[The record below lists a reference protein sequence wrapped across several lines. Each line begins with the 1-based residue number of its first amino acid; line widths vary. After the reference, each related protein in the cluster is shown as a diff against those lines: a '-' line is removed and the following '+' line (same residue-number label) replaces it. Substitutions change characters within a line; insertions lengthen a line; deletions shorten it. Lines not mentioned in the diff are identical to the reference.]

1 MLDSIQQKKIE
12 GLLKANSVLIFMKG
26 NKEQPQCGFSAL
38 AIAILKRLGTDF
50 ETYDILQDAQ
60 MRQDIKEYSN
70 WPTLP
75 QVYINGKFIGG
86 SDILQELYEK
96 GELQKL
102 VEQQSH

>member
-1 MLDSIQQKKIE
+1 
-12 GLLKANSVLIFMKG
+12 
-26 NKEQPQCGFSAL
+26 
-38 AIAILKRLGTDF
+38 
-50 ETYDILQDAQ
+50 